1 MMKRNVPEHRHPLLD
16 NLACLFN
23 PASIACIGATEF
35 SMKWGFLVFN
45 NLLAGGYRGGLYPVN
60 PGRESVEGIK
70 AYPSVRDIPGPV
82 DLALFS
88 VPAPQ
93 VLQAMDDCVAKGVRA
108 AMIITAGFK
117 ELGAEW
123 AELERELVRKAR
135 RGGIVVAGPNGQGMS
150 CPANRLYLWMPLF
163 FPPGGRVAFVA
174 QSGNV
179 LNLLIEASF
188 KAGSGVS
195 KAVSSGNEADLRMED
210 YFTWLADDPD
220 TDAIA
225 AYAEGT
231 PDARRFFAL
240 AREVT
245 ARKPVV
251 LMRGGRTGSG
261 SEAARSHTG
270 AMAVSDE
277 LFDAACRQAGIIRA
291 RSIEEAGV
299 IASSFVDRP
308 LPRGRRVA
316 IVTSGG
322 GLGVIAADLCTA
334 EGLEVVRLSDET
346 LRRAGELLPDWWV
359 PGNPID
365 LVAGLDLS
373 VPFPLIDLLMRSGE
387 VDAVLFTFVTTLRE
401 AGVRTPPGLDR
412 IKSLSEVWDGIGGEY
427 VAKVPELY
435 GLMRE
440 TGIPLYVTSNLVPV
454 RNNEEDGDE
463 GPPYRS
469 GTSTYADLAMACRA
483 VAEMAGYCEW
493 RRAHRTA

>member
-1 MMKRNVPEHRHPLLD
+1 MIKHGGTTMRHPLLA
-16 NLACLFN
+16 NLDYLFN
-23 PASIACIGATEF
+23 PGSIACVGATEF

-45 NLLAGGYRGGLYPVN
+45 NLLAGGYGGELYPVN
-60 PGRESVEGIK
+60 PGRESVAGIR

-82 DLALFS
+82 DLALFA
-88 VPAPQ
+88 VPAG
-93 VLQAMDDCVAKGVRA
+93 QALATMDDCVAKGVRA
-108 AMIITAGFK
+108 ALIITAGFK
-117 ELGAEW
+117 ELGGDSV
-123 AELERELVRKAR
+123 ELEREMVRKAR
-135 RGGIVVAGPNGQGMS
+135 EGGMVVAGPNGQGMS
-150 CPANRLYLWMPLF
+150 CPANRIYLWMPLF

-188 KAGSGVS
+188 KAGCGVS

-210 YFTWLADDPD
+210 YFDWLADDPD

-225 AYAEGT
+225 AYVEGT
-231 PDARRFFAL
+231 PDGRRFFDL
-240 AREVT
+240 SRGVS

-261 SEAARSHTG
+261 MDAARSHTG
-270 AMAVSDE
+270 AMAASDE
-277 LFDAACRQAGIIRA
+277 LFDAACHQAGIIRA

-373 VPFPLIDLLMRSGE
+373 VPLPLIDLLMRSGE

-401 AGVRTPPGLDR
+401 EEVRTPPGMDR
-412 IKSLSEVWDGIGGEY
+412 IKELREVWDGIGGEY
-427 VAKVPELY
+427 VAKVPELF
-435 GLMRE
+435 GLMRQ
-440 TGIPLYVTSNLVPV
+440 TGIPLYVTSNLIRVK
-454 RNNEEDGDE
+454 NNEDGG

-469 GTSTYADLAMACRA
+469 GVSVYSDLAMACRSA
-483 VAEMAGYCEW
+483 AEMVRYHEW
-493 RRAHRTA
+493 LQGHR